1 MMPERFSEINL
12 PVPPFIEDNKYGYR
26 VNIRNPV
33 AAELWRRYRKKL
45 GLPSWC
51 PCSDEERLE
60 FEVQVIP
67 YLESRFH
74 EAAPPVTLTPKMR
87 NKLPLDLLAKLY
99 GVPKELVWLPEEKTK
114 K

>member
-1 MMPERFSEINL
+1 MMQERFTAINE
-12 PVPPFIEDNKYGYR
+12 PAPPFMKNDKYGYR

-51 PCSDEERLE
+51 PASDEERLE
-60 FEVQVIP
+60 FEIVAIP
-67 YLESRFH
+67 FLESRFH
-74 EAAPPVTLTPKMR
+74 EAAPPVTLPLR
-87 NKLPLDLLAKLY
+87 IREKLSLDLLAKLY